1 LAQVSTNVQCEC
13 LVSQFTEQ
21 TRLIVKSRVLGYC
34 VYGLL
39 GLGLCLKGGGGFSE
53 SALSASLSLGQFRA
67 FRQESVCEAWPLR
80 IMPLGD
86 SITHGATVAGGYRT
100 GLWEQLQRDRWVVDF
115 VGSQFHGPIGIDR
128 DHEGH
133 PGKAVQ
139 FVREEVRDWL
149 NAGRPHVIL
158 LMIGT
163 NDVLYPVHH
172 DFPGAAARLDALVG
186 QITTIAPDA
195 EVLVASIPVL
205 ANPAANDR
213 ASVFAREVQAIANM
227 RAAQGRQVTYVDM
240 YSVLALED
248 LADGVHPNAA
258 GYEKMAD
265 VWYEAIAELMEQ
277 RCQPESKPDGQ

>member
-1 LAQVSTNVQCEC
+1 M
-13 LVSQFTEQ
+13 
-21 TRLIVKSRVLGYC
+21 KSRVLGYLF
-34 VYGLL
+34 YGLL
-39 GLGLCLKGGGGFSE
+39 GLGLCLKSGGVFSA
-53 SALSASLSLGQFRA
+53 SALSASVNFGQLQA
-67 FRQESVCEAWPLR
+67 FRQESLCEAWPLR

-86 SITHGATVAGGYRT
+86 SITHGATVEGGYRT
-100 GLWEQLQRDRWVVDF
+100 GLWEQLQRDRWGVDF

-139 FVREEVRDWL
+139 FVREEVRGWL
-149 NAGRPHVIL
+149 NAGRPHIIL

-163 NDVLYPVHH
+163 NNVLYPEPH
-172 DFPGAAARLDALVG
+172 DFPGTAARLDSLVG

-205 ANPAANDR
+205 ANPSANAR
-213 ASVFAREVQAIANM
+213 ARVFAEEVQAIANT
-227 RAAQGRQVTYVDM
+227 RAAQGRQVSYVDM
-240 YSVLALED
+240 YSVLELAD

-265 VWYEAIAELMEQ
+265 VWYEAIAQLMAQ
-277 RCQPESKPDGQ
+277 RCQPQ